1 MTSDVKKDWN
11 KAKDTAT
18 YYTNR
23 TESKI
28 DEATNAIKSQY
39 GKSDLKVK
47 VDNIRA
53 ELVKDIEKA
62 EPYWR

>member
-1 MTSDVKKDWN
+1 MTSDVKKEWN

-18 YYTNR
+18 YYANR
-23 TESKI
+23 ADSKI
-28 DEATNAIKSQY
+28 DETTNAIKNQY
-39 GKSDLKVK
+39 EKSDLKVK
-47 VDNIRA
+47 VDNIKA

>member
-23 TESKI
+23 AESKI
-28 DEATNAIKSQY
+28 DEATNAIK
-39 GKSDLKVK
+39 
-47 VDNIRA
+47 N
-53 ELVKDIEKA
+53 
-62 EPYWR
+62 